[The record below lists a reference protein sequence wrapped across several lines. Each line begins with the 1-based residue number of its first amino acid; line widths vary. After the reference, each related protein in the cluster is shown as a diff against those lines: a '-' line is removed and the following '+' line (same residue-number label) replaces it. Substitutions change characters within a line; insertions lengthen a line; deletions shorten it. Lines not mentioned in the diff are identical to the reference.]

1 MEKIIINS
9 IESGKPLKLVGFW
22 GAGDKESVG
31 AEDNNFLKRF
41 YEYIQNIKK
50 ISGLEIEI
58 TWILADEHAVANG
71 YAKEKVKKYLFTIND
86 LIAARGFKTIYLSSL
101 WKNWKINQR
110 LIDSFIKQ
118 KKQGWWNEINIAKQ
132 LEEQAEK
139 DLNMKIK
146 KSARKN
152 IIP

>member
-71 YAKEKVKKYLFTIND
+71 YAKEKVKN
-86 LIAARGFKTIYLSSL
+86 IYLPLTILSPQEAL
-101 WKNWKINQR
+101 KR
-110 LIDSFIKQ
+110 FI
-118 KKQGWWNEINIAKQ
+118 
-132 LEEQAEK
+132 
-139 DLNMKIK
+139 
-146 KSARKN
+146 
-152 IIP
+152 